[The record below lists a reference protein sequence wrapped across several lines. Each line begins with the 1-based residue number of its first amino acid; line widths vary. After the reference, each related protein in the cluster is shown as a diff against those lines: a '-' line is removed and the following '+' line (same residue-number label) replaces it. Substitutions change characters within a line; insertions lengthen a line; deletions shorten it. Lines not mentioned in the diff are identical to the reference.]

1 MAHPDDAQ
9 PDERR
14 FDIMVKKQ
22 LNQSNKTNTI
32 TKATPWTQELSLDP
46 SAF

>member
-1 MAHPDDAQ
+1 MAHPDDAH

-14 FDIMVKKQ
+14 FDIMEKKQ

-32 TKATPWTQELSLDP
+32 KRLH
-46 SAF
+46 FKN